1 LDCAHLIPHLTGGAV
16 DITLGDINGHTLDL
30 GTAFD
35 AISAK
40 SATRYFEQFPNENQK
55 ACIHRRRLYNCM
67 TMAGFTNYGEEWW
80 HYDFNNIAWA
90 RRVQAQT
97 TSYGAVQAVIHN
109 HYVKGFN
116 FI

>member
-1 LDCAHLIPHLTGGAV
+1 
-16 DITLGDINGHTLDL
+16 
-30 GTAFD
+30 
-35 AISAK
+35 
-40 SATRYFEQFPNENQK
+40 
-55 ACIHRRRLYNCM
+55 M